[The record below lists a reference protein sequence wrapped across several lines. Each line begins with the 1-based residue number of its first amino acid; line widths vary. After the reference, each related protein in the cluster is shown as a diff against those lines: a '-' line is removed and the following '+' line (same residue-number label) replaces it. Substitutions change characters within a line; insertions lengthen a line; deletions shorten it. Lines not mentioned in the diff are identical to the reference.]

1 MANGKKDEITKL
13 AMKIAN
19 EELASGS
26 QSSSSELLEA
36 LDTVAKLLE
45 KNAGGQQE
53 VKNLA
58 SQVQELVNASR
69 KK

>member
-1 MANGKKDEITKL
+1 MVTGKKEEITKL
-13 AMKIAN
+13 AMKLAN

-26 QSSSSELLEA
+26 KSSPSDLLDA
-36 LDTVAKLLE
+36 LDTVAKLVE

-58 SQVQELVNASR
+58 SQVQKLVDASR
-69 KK
+69 